1 MASSVPKLGFLALV
15 VGFFAVSCAGEPRFP
30 LREPLTKDDDERP
43 FAKAPPEYVSP
54 FAWDGA
60 NQLFFRPISRFFA
73 VNPAGLAANVNALDE
88 VPDSSWFEN
97 RIGIHEMT
105 PEDIVTG
112 PCGSRVLDPNGPDG
126 SWIIDHGK
134 DNGANPG
141 FRVNVPGVGK
151 FLLKTDLVKEPDRET
166 GATAVAARLYHAA
179 GYYSPCDSVVYL
191 RRSLLKLTPGLTVT
205 GNSGMTRPFDEKAL
219 DAILKNASHRGD
231 LVRMVASR
239 WLPGQT
245 IGPYQYQGTR
255 SDDPND
261 VIPHEDRR
269 ELRGARLLAA
279 WTNHFDT
286 REQNT
291 MNVFLR
297 AEGDKTGPGFVRH
310 YILDLG
316 DSFGSQW
323 QWDSVSRR
331 LGYAYY
337 FDFSYLAEDFV
348 TLGIQTHPWELAKK
362 EGGIFG
368 YFSGNN
374 FDPEGWKGGYP
385 NPAFIRMT
393 EADGAWMGRIIARF
407 TDADVAAA
415 VSVGDYAP
423 KEAAYLLGALLSRRD
438 AILRRYL
445 TRLSPLSDVQV
456 ADGNRLCAVDLAGRT
471 KAASAELFR
480 YSGVRYADW
489 PPSRPEPVAVTVDGD
504 RVCASLPSRSRDG
517 GAPDD
522 DSSRYVVVELRDG
535 VAPGPLRVHLYDLG
549 PTRGMR
555 IVGIERPEGA

>member
-1 MASSVPKLGFLALV
+1 MASNASKLARLHLLV
-15 VGFFAVSCAGEPRFP
+15 GCLAVSCASTPRFP
-30 LREPLTKDDDERP
+30 LRAPLSKDDDERP
-43 FAKAPPEYVSP
+43 FAKAPPEYISP

-60 NQLFFRPISRFFA
+60 NQLFFRPVSRFFA
-73 VNPAGLAANVNALDE
+73 VDPAGPATNVNALDE
-88 VPDSSWFEN
+88 VPDSSWFQN
-97 RIGIHEMT
+97 RIGAHEMT
-105 PEDIVTG
+105 PDEIVTG
-112 PCGSRVLDPNGPDG
+112 PCGSRVLDPNGADG
-126 SWIIDHGK
+126 SWIVDKGK

-151 FLLKTDLVKEPDRET
+151 FLLKTDLATEPDRET

-179 GYYSPCDSVVYL
+179 GYFSPCDSVVYL
-191 RRSLLKLTPGLTVT
+191 RRSLLKLTPGLTVA
-205 GNSGMTRPFDEKAL
+205 GNSGVTKPFDEEAL
-219 DAILKNASHRGD
+219 DAVLKNASHRDG

-239 WLPGQT
+239 WLQGQT

-261 VIPHEDRR
+261 VVPHEDRR

-291 MNVFLR
+291 MNIFLR

-316 DSFGSQW
+316 DAFGSLW
-323 QWDSVSRR
+323 NWDSVSRR

-337 FDFSYLAEDFV
+337 FDFSYLAGDFV
-348 TLGIQTHPWELAKK
+348 TLGTQTRPWELAKR

-368 YFSGNN
+368 YFSGRN
-374 FDPEGWKGGYP
+374 FDPEEWKGGYP
-385 NPAFIRMT
+385 NPAFLRMT
-393 EADGAWMGRIIARF
+393 EGDGAWMARIIARF

-423 KEAAYLLGALLSRRD
+423 KDTAYLLDALLSRRD

-445 TRLSPLSDVQV
+445 TRLSSLTDVHV
-456 ADGNRLCAVDLAGRT
+456 AEGNRLCAVDLASRT
-471 KAASAELFR
+471 NAASAERFR
-480 YSGVRYADW
+480 YAGVRYAGW
-489 PPSRPEPVAVTVDGD
+489 PPSRPEAVAVTVDSD
-504 RVCASLPSRSRDG
+504 RVCTALPSRSKDG

-522 DSSRYVVVELRDG
+522 DPSRYVLVELRDG
-535 VAPGPLRVHLYDLG
+535 VARGPLRVHLYDLG
-549 PTRGMR
+549 PTR
-555 IVGIERPEGA
+555 